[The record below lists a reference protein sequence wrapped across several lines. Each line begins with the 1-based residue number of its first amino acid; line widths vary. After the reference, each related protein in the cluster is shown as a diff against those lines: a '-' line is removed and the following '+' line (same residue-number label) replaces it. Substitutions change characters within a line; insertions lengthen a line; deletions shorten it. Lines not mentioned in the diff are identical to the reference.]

1 MEFLNEFRPL
11 VRLFCIV
18 GGKKFHSLGPVIL
31 KDDSV
36 ISRFDL
42 GKKYELLDERVY

>member
-18 GGKKFHSLGPVIL
+18 GGKEFHILGPVIL

-36 ISRFDL
+36 IWRFDL
-42 GKKYELLDERVY
+42 GKKCELIVERI

>member
-1 MEFLNEFRPL
+1 MEFPNKFRPL

-18 GGKKFHSLGPVIL
+18 SGKEFHILGPVIL

-42 GKKYELLDERVY
+42 GKKYELLEE

>member
-18 GGKKFHSLGPVIL
+18 GGNEFLILGPVIL

-42 GKKYELLDERVY
+42 GKKYELLQKRV

>member
-18 GGKKFHSLGPVIL
+18 GGNEFHILGPVIL

-36 ISRFDL
+36 IWRFDL
-42 GKKYELLDERVY
+42 SKRYELLEERV